1 MQFKKLKEEIE
12 EIELDYYRER
22 FSFNQYDDYYIS
34 RNKNLIHLFNKSVY
48 FMEKNDKGIISIP
61 YLNEE
66 AFIKIMNTFIKYGIQ
81 IQNFQQ
87 FEAYFELNDEVI
99 KKVYIQYQYK
109 NPVQVDP
116 NWDLYRWLQ

>member
-1 MQFKKLKEEIE
+1 MQFKNLKNEIE
-12 EIELDYYRER
+12 EIELEYYREKYY
-22 FSFNQYDDYYIS
+22 FNQYDDYYIS

-66 AFIKIMNTFIKYGIQ
+66 AFLKIINTFIKYGIQ

-116 NWDLYRWLQ
+116 NWDLYR